1 MNRST
6 KQQKGFIITLLLLVS
21 LICLPIIAWA
31 GLSTSS
37 DATGDASIILAM
49 DYEEEEVDEE
59 EPPAEEEE
67 AVDEYDAEV
76 DDADAEVDDADDA
89 GELEY

>member
-6 KQQKGFIITLLLLVS
+6 KQQKGFITLLLLVS

-37 DATGDASIILAM
+37 DAAGDASIILAM
-49 DYEEEEVDEE
+49 DYEEEEVDDV
-59 EPPAEEEE
+59 EPDA
-67 AVDEYDAEV
+67 DDAEMDDDDV
-76 DDADAEVDDADDA
+76 EPDADDVEPDADDDA